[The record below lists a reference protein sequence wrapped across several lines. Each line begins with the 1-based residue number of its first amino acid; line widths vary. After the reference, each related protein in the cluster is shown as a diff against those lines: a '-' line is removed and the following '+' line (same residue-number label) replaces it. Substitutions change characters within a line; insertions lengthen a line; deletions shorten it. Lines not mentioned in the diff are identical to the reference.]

1 MQTVNIKSTFLQINE
16 TQRYAL
22 IGALFGLTFPILGTL
37 LRLITSDLQIN
48 IANLINA
55 QVTDPILWVVDTAP
69 FVLALFAGFAGRTQD
84 RLLVINEKLIS
95 REQELYKYQVNLEQR
110 VDDRTREIEHRNSLL
125 KAVAEVGKGITS
137 FRNLNELLQQTTYLI
152 HENFGYYHAGVF
164 LLDARKEYA
173 VLTAANSEGGQ
184 RMLER
189 NHQLKIGETGIVGY
203 VTDTVKARIALDV
216 GQDAVFFNNPDL
228 PETRSEMA
236 LPLVV
241 GGQVFGALDVQSTE
255 PQAFTEDD
263 IAILQILAEQ
273 LAVAIQNANLFNE
286 TEKALEASKAIYG
299 NISREAWGKILR
311 TEPLIS
317 FLATPPVT
325 VQIYGQASDPSIAR
339 AVETGDI
346 IIGTDN
352 LTISV
357 PIKVRGL
364 VIGAIRLKK
373 NEISEAW
380 TQEETNLA
388 ISLSDQLSGALESA
402 RLYKESQQLA
412 ARESLVSNISSRI
425 SAYSNIESILRET
438 VQELGQTI
446 GNASV
451 SFQVLDQFNSQKQA
465 EGTENRSG
473 TSEPSKRARG

>member
-1 MQTVNIKSTFLQINE
+1 MQTVNKKSTFLQINE

-37 LRLITSDLQIN
+37 LRLITSALQIN

-325 VQIYGQASDPSIAR
+325 VQIYGPGFRPVHCQGS
-339 AVETGDI
+339 
-346 IIGTDN
+346 
-352 LTISV
+352 
-357 PIKVRGL
+357 
-364 VIGAIRLKK
+364 
-373 NEISEAW
+373 
-380 TQEETNLA
+380 
-388 ISLSDQLSGALESA
+388 
-402 RLYKESQQLA
+402 
-412 ARESLVSNISSRI
+412 
-425 SAYSNIESILRET
+425 
-438 VQELGQTI
+438 
-446 GNASV
+446 
-451 SFQVLDQFNSQKQA
+451 
-465 EGTENRSG
+465 
-473 TSEPSKRARG
+473 

>member
-1 MQTVNIKSTFLQINE
+1 MNKKTVFIQMNE

-22 IGALFGLTFPILGTL
+22 IGALFGLTFPIIGTL
-37 LRLITSDLQIN
+37 LRLITSDLQIT

-55 QVTDPILWVVDTAP
+55 QTTDPILWVVDTAP
-69 FVLALFAGFAGRTQD
+69 FVLAFFAGYAGRTQD
-84 RLLVINEKLIS
+84 RLLITNDKLVT
-95 REQELYKYQVNLEQR
+95 REQELYKYQLSLEQR
-110 VDDRTREIEHRNSLL
+110 VEDRTREIEHRNSLL
-125 KAVAEVGKGITS
+125 RAVAEVGKGITS
-137 FRNLNELLQQTTYLI
+137 YRNLTELLQQTTYLI
-152 HENFGYYHAGVF
+152 HNNFGYYHVGVF
-164 LLDARKEYA
+164 LLDDRKEYA
-173 VLTAANSEGGQ
+173 VLAAANSEGGQ

-189 NHQLKIGETGIVGY
+189 NHQLKVGETGIVGY
-203 VTDTVKARIALDV
+203 VTETVKARIALDV

-241 GGQVFGALDVQSTE
+241 GGRVFGALDVQSTE

-263 IAILQILAEQ
+263 IATLQILAEQ
-273 LAVAIQNANLFNE
+273 LAVAIQNANLFSE
-286 TEKALEASKAIYG
+286 TEKALEASKSIFG
-299 NISREAWGKILR
+299 NISREAWGKILHTQPR
-311 TEPLIS
+311 IN
-317 FLATPPVT
+317 FLATPPAT
-325 VQIYGQASDPSIAR
+325 VQIFNQVSEQSIGK

-346 IIGTDN
+346 IIGTDG

-364 VIGAIRLKK
+364 IIGAIRLKK

-380 TQEETNLA
+380 TQDETNLA

-425 SAYSNIESILRET
+425 GAYSNIDSILRET

-451 SFQVLDQFNSQKQA
+451 SFQLVDQFDSQKQA
-465 EGTENRSG
+465 EGRGESANPES
-473 TSEPSKRARG
+473 SKKAKG